1 VRKGFI
7 DSYFPYRHVNDISH
21 EGVGGDTSRQTFVTR
36 LSKIAAF
43 SAKLCLVCLAMVLV
57 AGWGSMEL
65 EDAKQQINSLT
76 AENKKSTELS
86 SSLDNEKSRLGE
98 ELKTVADKNSRMQ
111 REPEDLNKS
120 KAALSD
126 ENKKLKEKNSAIDD
140 EIASLNR
147 EKARQAQETEEFKKR
162 LAEMA
167 PPAKSPV
174 AIPTE
179 IGLAAKSKE
188 EISPCDAVIG
198 FMKTSEGIIKQQK
211 GKEGTDSLEQVKK
224 QYAPRMQGAPAKA
237 IKAAED
243 WVKEGTKLWDHA
255 PRLIIPERNRLLGV
269 VQDACGKSP
278 DSERLRVFFSPKVKL
293 R

>member
-1 VRKGFI
+1 MPTRQRYQTRG
-7 DSYFPYRHVNDISH
+7 
-21 EGVGGDTSRQTFVTR
+21 GGGDSVRQTFVTR
-36 LSKIAAF
+36 LSKIAAL
-43 SAKLCLVCLAMVLV
+43 SAKLCLVCLAVVLL
-57 AGWGSMEL
+57 AGWGSREL

-86 SSLDNEKSRLGE
+86 ATLNNEKSRLDE
-98 ELKTVADKNSRMQ
+98 ELKTVADMNSGMR
-111 REPEDLNKS
+111 REQEDLNKA

-126 ENKKLKEKNSAIDD
+126 ENKKLKEKNSAIDE
-140 EIASLNR
+140 EIASLKR
-147 EKARQAQETEEFKKR
+147 EKARQAQEVEEFKKH
-162 LAEMA
+162 LAELA
-167 PPAKSPV
+167 RPAKSPA

-179 IGLAAKSKE
+179 IGPGAKSKE
-188 EISPCDAVIG
+188 ELSPCDAVIA

-211 GKEGTDSLEQVKK
+211 GKDGKNSLEQIKK
-224 QYAPRMQGAPAKA
+224 QYAPRMKGAPAKA

-278 DSERLRVFFSPKVKL
+278 DSKRLRVFFSPKVKL